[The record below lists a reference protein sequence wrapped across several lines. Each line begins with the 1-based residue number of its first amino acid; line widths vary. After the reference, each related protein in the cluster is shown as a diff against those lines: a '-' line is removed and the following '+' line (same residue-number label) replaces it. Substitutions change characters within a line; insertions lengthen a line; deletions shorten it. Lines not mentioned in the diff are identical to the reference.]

1 MSTVTFDTLKFVKEL
16 ENAGMPQAQA
26 EAQAKALA
34 NVLSE
39 SLDTTLVTKADIKDV
54 KTEITAIRADLQ
66 TELAPMKAEL
76 SVIKWMGGIIV
87 GGIVMLLLKTF
98 FPA

>member
-16 ENAGMPQAQA
+16 ENAGMPQQQA

-39 SLDTTLVTKADIKDV
+39 SLDTTLATKSDMQDV
-54 KTEITAIRADLQ
+54 
-66 TELAPMKAEL
+66 KAEL
-76 SVIKWMGGIIV
+76 KLMKWMIGFLIGG
-87 GGIVMLLLKTF
+87 VMFILLRLYI
-98 FPA
+98 PPIQ

>member
-16 ENAGMPQAQA
+16 ENAGMPQQQA

-39 SLDTTLVTKADIKDV
+39 SLDTTLATKSDMQDV
-54 KTEITAIRADLQ
+54 KS
-66 TELAPMKAEL
+66 ELKLM
-76 SVIKWMGGIIV
+76 KWMLGFLIGGVLFI
-87 GGIVMLLLKTF
+87 MLRLYI
-98 FPA
+98 PIQ